1 MKRLTVFTLIAVS
14 MLPACTNE
22 ALQEKAANQNYSFT
36 ARTDAGIKTRTCLGE
51 VLSNETYPLLWEKGD
66 RIIIAPSGKP
76 ATSYYETQEQ
86 GCDVAE
92 FRFISGLEG
101 NEMPPENTALTALY
115 PADAYKFTDGKHTI
129 NIPEN
134 QTYRKNNISSG
145 TMPMIAGATS
155 RELSFRNVCG
165 ILRLR
170 LNTLEQDIRLSSIKV
185 AADKGLAGPIAT
197 FEGTD
202 VTWNNPDGE
211 TGHGITLSCDGV
223 ALSPEPEDF
232 YIVLPQGKYTGFT
245 IQLET
250 GSPTGSRRIYRMNEV
265 LDIERSAITTV
276 NLDLAQFHGGSME
289 NVTDG
294 DKHHAL
300 TELGYGLECEEKSI
314 YVFKEGGSGSTLVKS
329 YVGAGYSD
337 GQSSMKSL
345 PWTATF
351 STDDGATWDST
362 IPEMFTE
369 FTTHGDGDIAGD
381 LLQYSISPS
390 NIDRV
395 CLVKLKQDDSGKEK
409 DLRIAQYTNVLVL
422 TYDTFKAD
430 ERHNVCYSKDHALL
444 SVIYEDGTE
453 EFVPEKYDNIR
464 VGHVFP
470 EPGRHVVKL
479 RLSNTATTL
488 DNMFSIAYWAAEEY
502 LTTADFSH
510 TDLSGITNM
519 ESMFQNC
526 KHLETC
532 VFGEVNT
539 PELKNIKNMF
549 KYCYE
554 LRSVDIASL
563 QTDKVTDMS
572 SLFFNCSSLERLDL
586 TGFMTNSVT
595 DMSNMFYSCRK
606 LETLDLSSFDTS
618 NVTNMNS
625 MFCSCN
631 SLKDIDLTSFN
642 TIKAKDMGGIFQI
655 CESLK
660 SLDLRN
666 FNTSN
671 TENMGGMFARCTKL
685 ESIDLSS
692 FNTAN
697 CTQMASMFN
706 DCKNLKNL
714 DLRHFSTD
722 KVGSMERMF
731 NNCSS
736 LTELDLS
743 SFHTQAVKSMGY
755 MFENC
760 TSLAALDL
768 TNLSAQSLEMAR
780 SMFDNCTSLKN
791 ITLNDFNAPNLT
803 NAYHMFY
810 RCEAESISITNFSC
824 ADDGYLYGMFY
835 GCSSMKTL
843 TLKNFDASK
852 AGSLEYFLCGC
863 RALEYL
869 DLSEF
874 YTDNVKNMS
883 SMFMNCSSLKHIDL
897 SGMRTSNVT
906 NMSMMFSGSAV
917 SELDL
922 SNFDTSNVTQ
932 MYSMF
937 EYCKELHTIRMN
949 MTAMNAELHVD
960 RMFSQT
966 QKAGCLYAKD
976 GIVDSRIQEQLPQ
989 NWTIEAF

>member
-36 ARTDAGIKTRTCLGE
+36 ARTDAGIKTRTFLGE

-101 NEMPPENTALTALY
+101 NAMPPENTALTALY

-155 RELSFRNVCG
+155 RELHFRNVCG

-202 VTWNNPDGE
+202 VTWNNPDGK

-232 YIVLPQGKYTGFT
+232 YIVLPPGNYSGFK

-250 GSPTGSRRIYRMNEV
+250 EGLDKKTYRMDEV
-265 LDIERSAITTV
+265 LEIERSAITTV

-289 NVTDG
+289 DVTDG

-329 YVGAGYSD
+329 YVGTSYSD

-362 IPEMFTE
+362 APEMFTE

-464 VGHVFP
+464 MSHVFP

-502 LTTADFSH
+502 LTTADFTH
-510 TDLSGITNM
+510 TDLSGTTNM

-549 KYCYE
+549 KYCYA

-642 TIKAKDMGGIFQI
+642 TVKAKDMGGIFQI
-655 CESLK
+655 CESLE

-706 DCKNLKNL
+706 ECKNLKNL

-755 MFENC
+755 MFEDC

-768 TNLSAQSLEMAR
+768 TNFSAQSLEMAR
-780 SMFDNCTSLKN
+780 SMFENCSSLKS
-791 ITLNDFNAPNLT
+791 ITLNDFNAPKLT
-803 NAYHMFY
+803 NAYMMFY
-810 RCEAESISITNFSC
+810 RCEAESISIANFSC
-824 ADDGYLYGMFY
+824 ADDGNLYGMFN

-863 RALEYL
+863 RALEHL

-874 YTDNVKNMS
+874 YTDNVKNMG

-906 NMSMMFSGSAV
+906 NMSLMFSGSAV

-937 EYCKELHTIRMN
+937 EYCKELHTVRMN

-976 GIVDSRIQEQLPQ
+976 GIVDSRIREKLPQ

>member
-76 ATSYYETQEQ
+76 ATSYYETQSQ
-86 GCDVAE
+86 DNDVAE

-134 QTYRKNNISSG
+134 QTYRKNSISSG

-155 RELSFRNVCG
+155 RELHFRNVCG

-202 VTWNNPDGE
+202 VTWNNPDSE

-232 YIVLPQGKYTGFT
+232 YIVLPPGNYSGFK

-250 GSPTGSRRIYRMNEV
+250 EGPDKKTYRMDEV
-265 LDIERSAITTV
+265 LEIERSAITTV

-289 NVTDG
+289 DVTDG

-329 YVGAGYSD
+329 YVGASYSD

-362 IPEMFTE
+362 APEMFTE

-409 DLRIAQYTNVLVL
+409 DLRIAQYNNVLVL
-422 TYDTFKAD
+422 THDTFKAD

-464 VGHVFP
+464 MSHVFP

-510 TDLSGITNM
+510 SDLSRTTNM

-549 KYCYE
+549 KYCYA

-563 QTDKVTDMS
+563 KTDKVTDMS

-618 NVTNMNS
+618 NVTNMNA
-625 MFCSCN
+625 MFGSCN

-642 TIKAKDMGGIFQI
+642 TVKAKDMGGIFQL
-655 CESLK
+655 CESLE

-722 KVGSMERMF
+722 KVESMESMF

-768 TNLSAQSLEMAR
+768 TNFSAQSLEMAR
-780 SMFDNCTSLKN
+780 SMFENCSSLKS
-791 ITLNDFNAPNLT
+791 ITLNDFNAPKLT
-803 NAYHMFY
+803 NAYMMFY
-810 RCEAESISITNFSC
+810 RCEAESISIANFSC
-824 ADDGYLYGMFY
+824 ADDGNLYGMFN

-863 RALEYL
+863 RALEHL

-874 YTDNVKNMS
+874 YTDNVKNMG

-906 NMSMMFSGSAV
+906 NMSLMFSGSAV

-937 EYCKELHTIRMN
+937 EYCKELHTVRMN

-976 GIVDSRIQEQLPQ
+976 GIVDSRIREKLPQ

>member
-22 ALQEKAANQNYSFT
+22 ALQEKSANQNYSFT

-76 ATSYYETQEQ
+76 ATSYYETQ
-86 GCDVAE
+86 GHDNDVAE

-211 TGHGITLSCDGV
+211 TGHGITLSCDGT

-232 YIVLPQGKYTGFT
+232 YIVLPPGNYRGFK

-250 GSPTGSRRIYRMNEV
+250 GGPDKKTYRMDGV
-265 LDIERSAITTV
+265 LEIERSAITTV

-289 NVTDG
+289 DVTDG

-314 YVFKEGGSGSTLVKS
+314 YVFKEGGSGSTMVKS
-329 YVGAGYSD
+329 YVGASYSD

-362 IPEMFTE
+362 VPEMFTE

-390 NIDRV
+390 KIDRV

-409 DLRIAQYTNVLVL
+409 GLRIAQYTNVLVL

-453 EFVPEKYDNIR
+453 EFVPEQYDNIR
-464 VGHVFP
+464 MSHVFP

-479 RLSNTATTL
+479 RLSNAATTL

-510 TDLSGITNM
+510 TDLSRTTNM

-532 VFGEVNT
+532 VFG
-539 PELKNIKNMF
+539 
-549 KYCYE
+549 
-554 LRSVDIASL
+554 
-563 QTDKVTDMS
+563 
-572 SLFFNCSSLERLDL
+572 
-586 TGFMTNSVT
+586 
-595 DMSNMFYSCRK
+595 
-606 LETLDLSSFDTS
+606 
-618 NVTNMNS
+618 
-625 MFCSCN
+625 
-631 SLKDIDLTSFN
+631 
-642 TIKAKDMGGIFQI
+642 
-655 CESLK
+655 
-660 SLDLRN
+660 
-666 FNTSN
+666 
-671 TENMGGMFARCTKL
+671 
-685 ESIDLSS
+685 
-692 FNTAN
+692 
-697 CTQMASMFN
+697 
-706 DCKNLKNL
+706 
-714 DLRHFSTD
+714 
-722 KVGSMERMF
+722 
-731 NNCSS
+731 
-736 LTELDLS
+736 
-743 SFHTQAVKSMGY
+743 
-755 MFENC
+755 
-760 TSLAALDL
+760 
-768 TNLSAQSLEMAR
+768 
-780 SMFDNCTSLKN
+780 
-791 ITLNDFNAPNLT
+791 
-803 NAYHMFY
+803 
-810 RCEAESISITNFSC
+810 
-824 ADDGYLYGMFY
+824 
-835 GCSSMKTL
+835 
-843 TLKNFDASK
+843 
-852 AGSLEYFLCGC
+852 
-863 RALEYL
+863 
-869 DLSEF
+869 
-874 YTDNVKNMS
+874 
-883 SMFMNCSSLKHIDL
+883 
-897 SGMRTSNVT
+897 
-906 NMSMMFSGSAV
+906 
-917 SELDL
+917 
-922 SNFDTSNVTQ
+922 
-932 MYSMF
+932 
-937 EYCKELHTIRMN
+937 
-949 MTAMNAELHVD
+949 
-960 RMFSQT
+960 
-966 QKAGCLYAKD
+966 
-976 GIVDSRIQEQLPQ
+976 
-989 NWTIEAF
+989 

>member
-76 ATSYYETQEQ
+76 ATSYYETQGQ
-86 GCDVAE
+86 DNDVAE
-92 FRFISGLEG
+92 FRSISGLEG

-185 AADKGLAGPIAT
+185 VADKGLSGPIAT

-211 TGHGITLSCDGV
+211 TGHGITLSCNGT

-232 YIVLPQGKYTGFT
+232 YIVLPPGNYSGFK

-250 GSPTGSRRIYRMNEV
+250 EGPDKKTYRMDEV
-265 LDIERSAITTV
+265 LEIERSAITTV
-276 NLDLAQFHGGSME
+276 NLDLAQFHGDSME
-289 NVTDG
+289 DVTDG

-329 YVGAGYSD
+329 YVGTSYSD

-362 IPEMFTE
+362 APEMFTE

-510 TDLSGITNM
+510 ADLSRTTNM

-642 TIKAKDMGGIFQI
+642 TVKAKDMGGIFQI
-655 CESLK
+655 CESLE

-666 FNTSN
+666 FSTSN

-768 TNLSAQSLEMAR
+768 TNFSAQSLEMAR
-780 SMFDNCTSLKN
+780 SMFENCTSLKS

-803 NAYHMFY
+803 NAYMMFY
-810 RCEAESISITNFSC
+810 RCEAESISISNFSC
-824 ADDGYLYGMFY
+824 ADDGNLYGMFQD
-835 GCSSMKTL
+835 CSSMKTL

-863 RALEYL
+863 RALEHL

-883 SMFMNCSSLKHIDL
+883 SMFMNCSSLKHIEL

-906 NMSMMFSGSAV
+906 NMSRMFSGSAV

-937 EYCKELHTIRMN
+937 EYCKELHTVRMN

-966 QKAGCLYAKD
+966 QKTGCLYAKD
-976 GIVDSRIQEQLPQ
+976 GIVDSRIREQLPQ

>member
-197 FEGTD
+197 FKGTD
-202 VTWNNPDGE
+202 VTWNNPDSE

-232 YIVLPQGKYTGFT
+232 YIVLPPGNYSGFK

-250 GSPTGSRRIYRMNEV
+250 ESLDKKSYRMDEV
-265 LDIERSAITTV
+265 LEIERSAITTV

-289 NVTDG
+289 DVTDG

-329 YVGAGYSD
+329 YVGASYSD

-351 STDDGATWDST
+351 STDDGATWGST
-362 IPEMFTE
+362 VPEMFTE

-549 KYCYE
+549 KYCYA

-642 TIKAKDMGGIFQI
+642 TVKAKDMGGIFQI
-655 CESLK
+655 CESLE

-768 TNLSAQSLEMAR
+768 TNFSAQSLEMAR
-780 SMFDNCTSLKN
+780 SMFENCSSLKS
-791 ITLNDFNAPNLT
+791 ITLNDFNAPKLT
-803 NAYHMFY
+803 NAYMMFY
-810 RCEAESISITNFSC
+810 RCEAESISIANFSC

>member
-14 MLPACTNE
+14 MLPACTND
-22 ALQEKAANQNYSFT
+22 ALQEKAANQNYRFT

-92 FRFISGLEG
+92 FRFISGMEG

-129 NIPEN
+129 SIPEN

-155 RELSFRNVCG
+155 RELYFRNVCG

-211 TGHGITLSCDGV
+211 TGRGITLSCDGV

-232 YIVLPQGKYTGFT
+232 YIVLPPGNYSGFK

-250 GSPTGSRRIYRMNEV
+250 EGPDKKTYRMDGV
-265 LDIERSAITTV
+265 LEIERSAITTV

-289 NVTDG
+289 DVTDG

-329 YVGAGYSD
+329 YVGASYSD

-362 IPEMFTE
+362 VPEMFTE

-464 VGHVFP
+464 MSHVFP

-510 TDLSGITNM
+510 TDLSRITNM

-549 KYCYE
+549 KYCYA
-554 LRSVDIASL
+554 LRSVDIVSL

-642 TIKAKDMGGIFQI
+642 TVKAKDMGGIFQI

-706 DCKNLKNL
+706 ECKNLKNL

-768 TNLSAQSLEMAR
+768 TNFSAQSLEMAR
-780 SMFDNCTSLKN
+780 SMFENCSSLKS

-803 NAYHMFY
+803 NAYMMFY
-810 RCEAESISITNFSC
+810 RCEAESISIANFSC
-824 ADDGYLYGMFY
+824 ADDGNLYGMFQD
-835 GCSSMKTL
+835 CSSMKTL

-852 AGSLEYFLCGC
+852 AVSLDYFLCGC
-863 RALEYL
+863 RALEHL

-874 YTDNVKNMS
+874 YTDNVKNMG

-906 NMSMMFSGSAV
+906 NMSLMFSGSAV

-937 EYCKELHTIRMN
+937 EYCKELHTVRMN

-976 GIVDSRIQEQLPQ
+976 GIVDSRIREKLPQ

>member
-134 QTYRKNNISSG
+134 QTYRKNSISSG
-145 TMPMIAGATS
+145 AMPMIAGATS

-211 TGHGITLSCDGV
+211 TGRGITLSCDGV

-232 YIVLPQGKYTGFT
+232 YIVLPPGNYSGFK

-250 GSPTGSRRIYRMNEV
+250 ESLDKKSYRMDEV
-265 LDIERSAITTV
+265 LEIERSAITTV

-289 NVTDG
+289 DVTDG

-329 YVGAGYSD
+329 YVGASYSD

-351 STDDGATWDST
+351 STDDGATWDSMV
-362 IPEMFTE
+362 PEMFTE

-549 KYCYE
+549 KYCYA

-666 FNTSN
+666 FSTSN

-768 TNLSAQSLEMAR
+768 TNFSAQSLEMAR
-780 SMFDNCTSLKN
+780 SMFNNCTSLKN
-791 ITLNDFNAPNLT
+791 ITLNDFNAPKLT
-803 NAYHMFY
+803 NAYMMFY
-810 RCEAESISITNFSC
+810 RCEAESISIANFSC
-824 ADDGYLYGMFY
+824 ADDGNLYGMFQD
-835 GCSSMKTL
+835 CSSMKTL

-863 RALEYL
+863 RALEHL

-874 YTDNVKNMS
+874 YTDNVKNMG

-976 GIVDSRIQEQLPQ
+976 GIVDSRIREKLPQ

>member
-22 ALQEKAANQNYSFT
+22 ALQEKSANHNYSFT

-76 ATSYYETQEQ
+76 ATSYYETQDQ
-86 GCDVAE
+86 DSDVAE

-101 NEMPPENTALTALY
+101 NAMPPENTALTALY

-155 RELSFRNVCG
+155 RELHFRNVCG

-185 AADKGLAGPIAT
+185 AADKGLAGPIAI

-202 VTWNNPDGE
+202 VTWNNPDSE

-232 YIVLPQGKYTGFT
+232 YIVLPPGNYSGFK

-250 GSPTGSRRIYRMNEV
+250 EGPDKKTYRMDGV
-265 LDIERSAITTV
+265 LEIERSAITTV

-289 NVTDG
+289 DVTDG

-329 YVGAGYSD
+329 YVGASYSD

-351 STDDGATWDST
+351 STDDGATWGST
-362 IPEMFTE
+362 VPEMFTE

-502 LTTADFSH
+502 LTTADFSQ

-539 PELKNIKNMF
+539 TELKNIKNMF

-625 MFCSCN
+625 MFCYCN

-642 TIKAKDMGGIFQI
+642 TVKAKDMGGIFQI

-768 TNLSAQSLEMAR
+768 TNFSAQSLEMAR
-780 SMFDNCTSLKN
+780 SMFENCSSLKS
-791 ITLNDFNAPNLT
+791 ITLNDFNAPKLT
-803 NAYHMFY
+803 NAYMMFY
-810 RCEAESISITNFSC
+810 RCEAESISIANFSC
-824 ADDGYLYGMFY
+824 ADDGNLYGMFY

-863 RALEYL
+863 RALEHL

-922 SNFDTSNVTQ
+922 SDFDTSNVTQ

-937 EYCKELHTIRMN
+937 EYCKELHTVRMN

-976 GIVDSRIQEQLPQ
+976 GIVDSRIREKLPQ

>member
-22 ALQEKAANQNYSFT
+22 ALQEKSANQNYIFT
-36 ARTDAGIKTRTCLGE
+36 ARTDAGIKSRTCLGE
-51 VLSNETYPLLWEKGD
+51 NSSNETYPLLWEKGD

-76 ATSYYETQEQ
+76 ATSYYETQDQ
-86 GCDVAE
+86 DSDVAE
-92 FRFISGLEG
+92 FRFIRGLEG
-101 NEMPPENTALTALY
+101 NAMPPENTALTALY
-115 PADAYKFTDGKHTI
+115 PADAYNFIAGKHTI

-134 QTYRKNNISSG
+134 QTYRKNSISSG

-155 RELSFRNVCG
+155 RELHFRNVCG

-170 LNTLEQDIRLSSIKV
+170 LNTLEQDTKLSTIKV
-185 AADKGLAGPIAT
+185 AADKGLAGPIGT

-232 YIVLPQGKYTGFT
+232 YIVLPPGNYSGFK

-250 GSPTGSRRIYRMNEV
+250 EGPDKKTYRMNEV
-265 LDIERSAITTV
+265 LEIERSAITTV

-289 NVTDG
+289 DVTDG
-294 DKHHAL
+294 DQHHAL

-329 YVGAGYSD
+329 YVGTSYSD

-351 STDDGATWDST
+351 STDNGVTWDST
-362 IPEMFTE
+362 VPEMFTE

-390 NIDRV
+390 DIDRA

-409 DLRIAQYTNVLVL
+409 DIRIAQYCNVLVL
-422 TYDTFKAD
+422 TYDTFQAD
-430 ERHNVCYSKDHALL
+430 ERHNVCYSKDHAIL

-464 VGHVFP
+464 VAHVFP

-479 RLSNTATTL
+479 RLSNAATTL
-488 DNMFSIAYWAAEEY
+488 DNMFSIVYWAAEEY

-519 ESMFQNC
+519 ESMFENC

-532 VFGEVNT
+532 VFGKVNS

-549 KYCYE
+549 KYCYA

-572 SLFFNCSSLERLDL
+572 GLFFNCSSLERLDL

-595 DMSNMFYSCRK
+595 DMSNMFYSCQK
-606 LETLDLSSFDTS
+606 IETLDLSSFDTS
-618 NVTNMNS
+618 NVTNMHF
-625 MFCSCN
+625 MFCFCKALRN
-631 SLKDIDLTSFN
+631 IDLTSFN
-642 TIKAKDMGGIFQI
+642 TAKAKDMSGIFQI
-655 CESLK
+655 CENLK

-671 TENMGGMFARCTKL
+671 AENMGALFARCTEL

-692 FNTAN
+692 FDTAN
-697 CTQMASMFN
+697 CTQMASMFLE
-706 DCKNLKNL
+706 CKNLKNL

-760 TSLAALDL
+760 TSLATLDL
-768 TNLSAQSLEMAR
+768 TNFSAQSLEMAR
-780 SMFDNCTSLKN
+780 SMFENCSSLKS

-803 NAYHMFY
+803 NAYMMFY
-810 RCEAESISITNFSC
+810 RCEAESISIANFSC
-824 ADDGYLYGMFY
+824 ADDGYLYGMFQD
-835 GCSSMKTL
+835 CSSMKTL

-863 RALEYL
+863 RALEHL

-874 YTDNVKNMS
+874 YTDNVKNMG

-906 NMSMMFSGSAV
+906 NMSLMFSGSAV

-937 EYCKELHTIRMN
+937 EYCKELHTVRMN
-949 MTAMNAELHVD
+949 MTAMNAELNVD

-976 GIVDSRIQEQLPQ
+976 GIVDSRIREKLPQ
-989 NWTIEAF
+989 NWIIEAF

>member
-51 VLSNETYPLLWEKGD
+51 AWSNETYPLLWEKGD

-76 ATSYYETQEQ
+76 ATSYYETQSQ
-86 GCDVAE
+86 DNDVAE

-101 NEMPPENTALTALY
+101 NAMPPGNTALTALY

-134 QTYRKNNISSG
+134 QTYRKNSISSG

-155 RELSFRNVCG
+155 RELHFRNVCG

-202 VTWNNPDGE
+202 VTWNNPDSE

-232 YIVLPQGKYTGFT
+232 YIVLPPGNYSGFK

-250 GSPTGSRRIYRMNEV
+250 EGQDKKTYRMDGV
-265 LDIERSAITTV
+265 LEIERSAITTV

-289 NVTDG
+289 DVTDG

-329 YVGAGYSD
+329 YVGTSYSD

-362 IPEMFTE
+362 APGMFTE

-464 VGHVFP
+464 MSHVFP

-510 TDLSGITNM
+510 TDLSGTTNM

-549 KYCYE
+549 KYCYA

-642 TIKAKDMGGIFQI
+642 TVKAKDMGGIFQI

-706 DCKNLKNL
+706 ECKNLKNL

-768 TNLSAQSLEMAR
+768 TNFSAQSLEMAR
-780 SMFDNCTSLKN
+780 SMFENCSSLKS

-803 NAYHMFY
+803 NAYMMFY
-810 RCEAESISITNFSC
+810 RCEAESISIANFSC
-824 ADDGYLYGMFY
+824 ADDGNLYGMFQD
-835 GCSSMKTL
+835 CSSMKTL

-852 AGSLEYFLCGC
+852 AGSLDYFLCGC
-863 RALEYL
+863 RALEHL

-874 YTDNVKNMS
+874 YTDNVKNMG

-906 NMSMMFSGSAV
+906 NMSLMFSGSAV

-937 EYCKELHTIRMN
+937 EYCKELHTVRMN

-976 GIVDSRIQEQLPQ
+976 GIVDSRIREKLPQ

>member
-76 ATSYYETQEQ
+76 ATSYYETQGQ
-86 GCDVAE
+86 DNDVAE

-165 ILRLR
+165 ILRLQ

-185 AADKGLAGPIAT
+185 AADKELAGPIAT

-202 VTWNNPDGE
+202 VTWNNPDSE

-232 YIVLPQGKYTGFT
+232 YIVLPPGNYSGFK

-250 GSPTGSRRIYRMNEV
+250 EGPDKKTYRMDGV
-265 LDIERSAITTV
+265 LEIERSAITTV

-289 NVTDG
+289 DVTDG

-329 YVGAGYSD
+329 YVGTSYSD

-362 IPEMFTE
+362 APEMFTE

-464 VGHVFP
+464 MSHVFP

-510 TDLSGITNM
+510 TDLSGTTNM

-549 KYCYE
+549 KYCYA

-642 TIKAKDMGGIFQI
+642 TVKAKDMGGIFQI

-706 DCKNLKNL
+706 ECKNLKNL

-768 TNLSAQSLEMAR
+768 TNFSAQSLEMAR
-780 SMFDNCTSLKN
+780 SMFENCSSLKS
-791 ITLNDFNAPNLT
+791 ITLNDFNAPKLT
-803 NAYHMFY
+803 NAYMMFY
-810 RCEAESISITNFSC
+810 RCEAESISFANFSC
-824 ADDGYLYGMFY
+824 ADDGNLYGMFN

-863 RALEYL
+863 RALEHL

-874 YTDNVKNMS
+874 YTDNVKNMG

-906 NMSMMFSGSAV
+906 NMSLMFSGSAV

-937 EYCKELHTIRMN
+937 EYCKELHTVRMN

-976 GIVDSRIQEQLPQ
+976 GIVDSRIREKLPQ

>member
-1 MKRLTVFTLIAVS
+1 MKRLTVGTMIAVS
-14 MLPACTNE
+14 MLPGGTNE

-66 RIIIAPSGKP
+66 RIIIASSGKP
-76 ATSYYETQEQ
+76 ATSYYETQDQ
-86 GCDVAE
+86 DSDMAE

-115 PADAYKFTDGKHTI
+115 PADAYKFMDGKHTI

-134 QTYRKNNISSG
+134 QTYRKNSISSR
-145 TMPMIAGATS
+145 TMPMIARATS

-202 VTWNNPDGE
+202 VTWNNPDSE
-211 TGHGITLSCDGV
+211 TGHGITLSCDGI

-232 YIVLPQGKYTGFT
+232 YIVLPPGNYSGFK

-250 GSPTGSRRIYRMNEV
+250 EGPDKKTYRMNEV
-265 LDIERSAITTV
+265 LEIERSAITTV
-276 NLDLAQFHGGSME
+276 NLDLAQFHGGSIE
-289 NVTDG
+289 DVTDG

-329 YVGAGYSD
+329 YVGASYSD

-351 STDDGATWDST
+351 STDDGATWGST
-362 IPEMFTE
+362 VPEMFTE

-642 TIKAKDMGGIFQI
+642 TVKAKDMGGLFQI

-666 FNTSN
+666 FSTAN

-755 MFENC
+755 MFEDC

-768 TNLSAQSLEMAR
+768 TNFSAQSLEMAR

-803 NAYHMFY
+803 NAYMMFY
-810 RCEAESISITNFSC
+810 RCEAESISIANFSC
-824 ADDGYLYGMFY
+824 ADDGNLYGMFQD
-835 GCSSMKTL
+835 CSSMKTL

-852 AGSLEYFLCGC
+852 AGSLDYFLCGC
-863 RALEYL
+863 RALEHL

>member
-76 ATSYYETQEQ
+76 ATSYYETQSQ
-86 GCDVAE
+86 DNDVAE

-129 NIPEN
+129 HIPEN
-134 QTYRKNNISSG
+134 QIYRKNNISSG

-170 LNTLEQDIRLSSIKV
+170 LNTLEQDIRLSTIKV
-185 AADKGLAGPIAT
+185 AADKGLSGPIAT

-211 TGHGITLSCDGV
+211 TGRGITLSCDGV

-232 YIVLPQGKYTGFT
+232 YIVLPPGNYSGFK

-250 GSPTGSRRIYRMNEV
+250 ESLDKKSYRMDEV
-265 LDIERSAITTV
+265 LEIERSAITTV

-289 NVTDG
+289 DVTDG

-329 YVGAGYSD
+329 YVGASYSD

-510 TDLSGITNM
+510 ADLSGITNM

-642 TIKAKDMGGIFQI
+642 TVKAKDMGGIFQI

-768 TNLSAQSLEMAR
+768 TNFSAQSLEMAR

-803 NAYHMFY
+803 NAYMMFY
-810 RCEAESISITNFSC
+810 RCEAESISIANFSC
-824 ADDGYLYGMFY
+824 ADDGNLYGMFQD
-835 GCSSMKTL
+835 CSSMKTL

-852 AGSLEYFLCGC
+852 AGSLEYFLCSC
-863 RALEYL
+863 RGLEYL

-976 GIVDSRIQEQLPQ
+976 GIVDSRIREQLPQ

>member
-76 ATSYYETQEQ
+76 ATSYYETQGQ
-86 GCDVAE
+86 DNDVAE

-129 NIPEN
+129 HIPEN

-211 TGHGITLSCDGV
+211 TGRGITLSCDGV

-232 YIVLPQGKYTGFT
+232 YIVLPPGNYSGFK

-250 GSPTGSRRIYRMNEV
+250 ESLDKKSYRMDEV
-265 LDIERSAITTV
+265 LEIERSAITTV

-289 NVTDG
+289 DVTDG

-329 YVGAGYSD
+329 YVGASYSD

-351 STDDGATWDST
+351 STDDGATWGST
-362 IPEMFTE
+362 VPEMFTE

-395 CLVKLKQDDSGKEK
+395 CLVKLKQDESGKEK

-510 TDLSGITNM
+510 ADLSGITNM

-549 KYCYE
+549 KYCYA

-631 SLKDIDLTSFN
+631 SLNDIDLTSFN
-642 TIKAKDMGGIFQI
+642 TVKAKDMGGIFQI
-655 CESLK
+655 CESLE

-768 TNLSAQSLEMAR
+768 TNFSAQSLEMAR

-803 NAYHMFY
+803 NAYMMFY

-906 NMSMMFSGSAV
+906 NMSLMFSGSAV

>member
-1 MKRLTVFTLIAVS
+1 MIAVS

-92 FRFISGLEG
+92 FRFISGLDG
-101 NEMPPENTALTALY
+101 NAMPPDNTALTALY

-155 RELSFRNVCG
+155 RELYFRNVCG

-202 VTWNNPDGE
+202 VTWNNPDSE
-211 TGHGITLSCDGV
+211 TGRGITLSCDGV

-232 YIVLPQGKYTGFT
+232 YIVLPPGNYSGFK

-250 GSPTGSRRIYRMNEV
+250 EGPDKKTYRMDGV
-265 LDIERSAITTV
+265 LEIERSAITTV

-289 NVTDG
+289 DVTDG

-329 YVGAGYSD
+329 YVGTSYSD

-362 IPEMFTE
+362 APEMFTE

-479 RLSNTATTL
+479 RLNNTATTL

-510 TDLSGITNM
+510 TDLSGTTNM

-539 PELKNIKNMF
+539 TELKNIKNMF
-549 KYCYE
+549 KYCYA

-595 DMSNMFYSCRK
+595 DMSNMFYSCLK

-642 TIKAKDMGGIFQI
+642 TVKTKDMGGIFQI

-706 DCKNLKNL
+706 ECKNLKNL

-736 LTELDLS
+736 LTELNLS

-768 TNLSAQSLEMAR
+768 TNFSAQSLEMAR
-780 SMFDNCTSLKN
+780 SMFENCSSLKS
-791 ITLNDFNAPNLT
+791 ITLNNFNAPKLT
-803 NAYHMFY
+803 NAYMMFY
-810 RCEAESISITNFSC
+810 RCEAESISIANFSC
-824 ADDGYLYGMFY
+824 ADDGNLYGMFY

-863 RALEYL
+863 RALEHL

-883 SMFMNCSSLKHIDL
+883 SMFLNCSSLKHIDL

-922 SNFDTSNVTQ
+922 SDFDTSNVTQ

-937 EYCKELHTIRMN
+937 EYCKELHTVRMN
-949 MTAMNAELHVD
+949 MTAMNAELNVD

-976 GIVDSRIQEQLPQ
+976 GIVDSRIREKLPQ

>member
-66 RIIIAPSGKP
+66 RIITAPSGKP
-76 ATSYYETQEQ
+76 ATSYYETQDQ
-86 GCDVAE
+86 DSDVAE

-211 TGHGITLSCDGV
+211 TGRGITLSCDGV

-232 YIVLPQGKYTGFT
+232 YIVLPPGNYSGFK

-250 GSPTGSRRIYRMNEV
+250 EGPDKKSYRMDGV
-265 LDIERSAITTV
+265 LEIERSAITTV

-289 NVTDG
+289 DVTDG

-300 TELGYGLECEEKSI
+300 TELGYGLECEEESI

-329 YVGAGYSD
+329 YVGASYSD
-337 GQSSMKSL
+337 GQSSMKSI
-345 PWTATF
+345 PWTASF
-351 STDDGATWDST
+351 STDGGTTWDST
-362 IPEMFTE
+362 LPEMFTE

-390 NIDRV
+390 DIDRV
-395 CLVKLKQDDSGKEK
+395 CLVRLKQNDGGKEK
-409 DLRIAQYTNVLVL
+409 DIRIAQYTNVLVL

-510 TDLSGITNM
+510 TDLSGTTNM

-642 TIKAKDMGGIFQI
+642 TVKAKDMGGIFQI

-666 FNTSN
+666 FSTSN

>member
-92 FRFISGLEG
+92 FRFISGLDG
-101 NEMPPENTALTALY
+101 NAMPPDNTALTALY

-155 RELSFRNVCG
+155 RELYFRNVCG

-202 VTWNNPDGE
+202 VTWNNPDSE
-211 TGHGITLSCDGV
+211 TGRGITLSCDGV

-232 YIVLPQGKYTGFT
+232 YIVLPPGNYSGFK

-250 GSPTGSRRIYRMNEV
+250 EGQDKKTYRMNEV
-265 LDIERSAITTV
+265 LEIERSAITTV

-289 NVTDG
+289 DVTDG

-329 YVGAGYSD
+329 YVGASYSD

-362 IPEMFTE
+362 VPEMFTE

-453 EFVPEKYDNIR
+453 EFVPEQYDNIR
-464 VGHVFP
+464 MSHVFP

-549 KYCYE
+549 KYCYA

-625 MFCSCN
+625 MFCYCN

-642 TIKAKDMGGIFQI
+642 TVKAKDIGGIFQI
-655 CESLK
+655 CESLE

-706 DCKNLKNL
+706 ECKNLKNL

-768 TNLSAQSLEMAR
+768 TNFSAQSLEMAR
-780 SMFDNCTSLKN
+780 SMFENCSSLKS
-791 ITLNDFNAPNLT
+791 ITLNDFNAPKLT
-803 NAYHMFY
+803 NAYMMFY
-810 RCEAESISITNFSC
+810 RCEAESISIANFSC
-824 ADDGYLYGMFY
+824 ADDGNLYGMFN

-863 RALEYL
+863 RALEHL

-874 YTDNVKNMS
+874 YTDNVKNMG

-906 NMSMMFSGSAV
+906 NMSLMFSGSAV

-937 EYCKELHTIRMN
+937 EYCKELHTVRMN

-976 GIVDSRIQEQLPQ
+976 GIVDSRIREKLPQ

>member
-22 ALQEKAANQNYSFT
+22 ALQEKSANQNYSFT

-101 NEMPPENTALTALY
+101 NAMPPENTALTALY

-134 QTYRKNNISSG
+134 QTYRKNSISSG

-211 TGHGITLSCDGV
+211 TGHGITLSCNG
-223 ALSPEPEDF
+223 AGLSPEPEDF
-232 YIVLPQGKYTGFT
+232 YIVLPPGNYSGFK

-250 GSPTGSRRIYRMNEV
+250 EGLDKKSYRMDEV
-265 LDIERSAITTV
+265 LEIERSAITTV

-289 NVTDG
+289 DVTDG

-329 YVGAGYSD
+329 YVGASYSD

-362 IPEMFTE
+362 VPEMFTE

-642 TIKAKDMGGIFQI
+642 TVKAKDMGGIFQI
-655 CESLK
+655 CESLE

-760 TSLAALDL
+760 TSLAALDM
-768 TNLSAQSLEMAR
+768 TNFSAQSLEMAR
-780 SMFDNCTSLKN
+780 SMFENCSSLKF

-803 NAYHMFY
+803 NAYMMFY
-810 RCEAESISITNFSC
+810 RCEAESISIANFSC

-863 RALEYL
+863 RALEHL

-874 YTDNVKNMS
+874 YTDNVKNMG

-906 NMSMMFSGSAV
+906 NMSLMFSGSAV

-937 EYCKELHTIRMN
+937 EYCKELHTVRMN

-976 GIVDSRIQEQLPQ
+976 GIVDSRIREKLPQ

>member
-1 MKRLTVFTLIAVS
+1 MKKLTVFTLIAVS

-76 ATSYYETQEQ
+76 ATSYYETQGQ
-86 GCDVAE
+86 DNDVAE
-92 FRFISGLEG
+92 FRFISGLDG
-101 NEMPPENTALTALY
+101 NAMPPENTALTALY

-197 FEGTD
+197 FKGTD
-202 VTWNNPDGE
+202 VTWDNPDSE

-232 YIVLPQGKYTGFT
+232 YIVLPPGNYSGFK

-250 GSPTGSRRIYRMNEV
+250 ESLDKKSYRMDEV
-265 LDIERSAITTV
+265 LEIERSAITTV
-276 NLDLAQFHGGSME
+276 NLDLAQFHGGSIE
-289 NVTDG
+289 DVTDG

-329 YVGAGYSD
+329 YVGTSYSD

-362 IPEMFTE
+362 APEMFTE

-510 TDLSGITNM
+510 ADLSGITNM

-642 TIKAKDMGGIFQI
+642 TVKAKDMGGIFQI

-755 MFENC
+755 MFEDC

-768 TNLSAQSLEMAR
+768 TNFSAQSLEMAR

-791 ITLNDFNAPNLT
+791 ITLNDFNAPKLT
-803 NAYHMFY
+803 NAYMMFY

-843 TLKNFDASK
+843 TLKDFDASK

-906 NMSMMFSGSAV
+906 NMSMMFSGSVV

-937 EYCKELHTIRMN
+937 EYCKELHTVRMN

-976 GIVDSRIQEQLPQ
+976 GIVDSRIREKLPQ

>member
-86 GCDVAE
+86 VCDVAE

-202 VTWNNPDGE
+202 VTWNNQDSE

-232 YIVLPQGKYTGFT
+232 YIVLPPGNYSGFK

-250 GSPTGSRRIYRMNEV
+250 EGPDKKTYRMNEV
-265 LDIERSAITTV
+265 LEIERSAITTV

-289 NVTDG
+289 DVTDG

-329 YVGAGYSD
+329 YVGASYSD

-351 STDDGATWDST
+351 STDDGATWGST
-362 IPEMFTE
+362 VPEMFTE

-510 TDLSGITNM
+510 TDLSRTTNM

-642 TIKAKDMGGIFQI
+642 TVKAKDMGGIFQI
-655 CESLK
+655 CESLE

-692 FNTAN
+692 FNTTN

-768 TNLSAQSLEMAR
+768 TNFSAQSLEMAR
-780 SMFDNCTSLKN
+780 SMFENCSSLKS

-803 NAYHMFY
+803 NAYMMFY

>member
-101 NEMPPENTALTALY
+101 NAMPPENTALTALY

-134 QTYRKNNISSG
+134 QTYRKNSISSG
-145 TMPMIAGATS
+145 TMPMLAGATS
-155 RELSFRNVCG
+155 RELHFRNVCG

-170 LNTLEQDIRLSSIKV
+170 LNTLEQDVKLSTIKV

-202 VTWNNPDGE
+202 VTWNNPDSE

-232 YIVLPQGKYTGFT
+232 YIVLPPGNYSGFK

-250 GSPTGSRRIYRMNEV
+250 EGLDKKTYRMDEV
-265 LDIERSAITTV
+265 LEIERSAITTV

-289 NVTDG
+289 DVTDG

-329 YVGAGYSD
+329 YVGASYSD

-362 IPEMFTE
+362 VPEMFTE

-409 DLRIAQYTNVLVL
+409 GLRIAQYTNVLVL

-464 VGHVFP
+464 MSHVFP

-532 VFGEVNT
+532 VFGEVNS

-549 KYCYE
+549 KYCYA

-606 LETLDLSSFDTS
+606 LETLDLSSFDTA
-618 NVTNMNS
+618 NVTNMNA
-625 MFCSCN
+625 MFGSCN

-642 TIKAKDMGGIFQI
+642 TVKAKDMGGIFQL
-655 CESLK
+655 CESLE

-760 TSLAALDL
+760 TSLSALDL
-768 TNLSAQSLEMAR
+768 ANFSAQSLEMAR
-780 SMFDNCTSLKN
+780 SMFENCSSLKS

-803 NAYHMFY
+803 NAYMMFY
-810 RCEAESISITNFSC
+810 RCEAESISIANFSC
-824 ADDGYLYGMFY
+824 ADDGNLYGMFQD
-835 GCSSMKTL
+835 CSSMKTL

-863 RALEYL
+863 RALEHL

-874 YTDNVKNMS
+874 YTDNVKNMG

-906 NMSMMFSGSAV
+906 NMSLMFSGSAV

-937 EYCKELHTIRMN
+937 EYCKELHTVRMN

-976 GIVDSRIQEQLPQ
+976 GIVDSRIREKLPQ
-989 NWTIEAF
+989 NWTIEAI

>member
-101 NEMPPENTALTALY
+101 NAMPPENTALTALY

-134 QTYRKNNISSG
+134 QTYRKDNISSG
-145 TMPMIAGATS
+145 TMPMIAGAAS

-202 VTWNNPDGE
+202 VTWNNPDSE

-232 YIVLPQGKYTGFT
+232 FIVLPPGNYSGFK

-250 GSPTGSRRIYRMNEV
+250 EGPDKKTYRMNEV
-265 LDIERSAITTV
+265 LEIERSAITTV

-289 NVTDG
+289 DVTDG
-294 DKHHAL
+294 DQHHAL

-329 YVGAGYSD
+329 YVGTSYSD

-362 IPEMFTE
+362 VPEMFTE

-464 VGHVFP
+464 MSHVFP
-470 EPGRHVVKL
+470 DPGRHVVKL

-532 VFGEVNT
+532 VFGEVNS

-549 KYCYE
+549 KYCYA

-642 TIKAKDMGGIFQI
+642 TVKAKDMGGIFQI
-655 CESLK
+655 CESLE

-666 FNTSN
+666 FSTSN

-736 LTELDLS
+736 LTEMDLS

-768 TNLSAQSLEMAR
+768 TNFSAQSLTMAR
-780 SMFDNCTSLKN
+780 SMFENCSSLKS

-803 NAYHMFY
+803 NAYMMFY
-810 RCEAESISITNFSC
+810 RCEAESISIANFSC
-824 ADDGYLYGMFY
+824 ADDGNLYGMFN

-852 AGSLEYFLCGC
+852 ASSLEYFLCGC
-863 RALEYL
+863 RALEHL

-874 YTDNVKNMS
+874 YTDNVKNMG

-906 NMSMMFSGSAV
+906 NMSLMFSGSAV

-966 QKAGCLYAKD
+966 QKTGCLYAKD
-976 GIVDSRIQEQLPQ
+976 GIVDSRIREKLPQ
-989 NWTIEAF
+989 DWTIEAF

>member
-51 VLSNETYPLLWEKGD
+51 VLSNETYPMLWEKGD

-76 ATSYYETQEQ
+76 ATSYYETQDQ
-86 GCDVAE
+86 DSDVAE
-92 FRFISGLEG
+92 FRFISGLDG
-101 NEMPPENTALTALY
+101 NTMPPENTTLTALY

-202 VTWNNPDGE
+202 VTWNNPDSE

-232 YIVLPQGKYTGFT
+232 YIVLPPGNYSGFK

-250 GSPTGSRRIYRMNEV
+250 EGPDKKTYSMDEV
-265 LDIERSAITTV
+265 LEIERSAITTV

-289 NVTDG
+289 DVTDG

-329 YVGAGYSD
+329 YVGTSYSD

-362 IPEMFTE
+362 APEMFTE

-464 VGHVFP
+464 MSHVFP

-510 TDLSGITNM
+510 TDLSGTTNM

-549 KYCYE
+549 KYCYA

-642 TIKAKDMGGIFQI
+642 TVKAKDMGGIFQI

-706 DCKNLKNL
+706 ECKNLKNL

-768 TNLSAQSLEMAR
+768 TNFSAQSLEMAR
-780 SMFDNCTSLKN
+780 SMFENCSSLKS
-791 ITLNDFNAPNLT
+791 ITLNDFNAPKLT
-803 NAYHMFY
+803 NAYMMFY
-810 RCEAESISITNFSC
+810 RCEAESISIANFSC
-824 ADDGYLYGMFY
+824 ADDGNLYGMFY

-863 RALEYL
+863 RALEHL

-883 SMFMNCSSLKHIDL
+883 SMFLNCSSLKHIDL

-922 SNFDTSNVTQ
+922 SDFDTSNVTQ

-937 EYCKELHTIRMN
+937 EYCKELHTVRMN
-949 MTAMNAELHVD
+949 MTAMNAELNVD

-976 GIVDSRIQEQLPQ
+976 GIVDSRIREKLPQ

>member
-76 ATSYYETQEQ
+76 ATSYYETQGQ
-86 GCDVAE
+86 DNDVAE
-92 FRFISGLEG
+92 FRFISGLDG
-101 NEMPPENTALTALY
+101 NAMPPENTALTALY

-211 TGHGITLSCDGV
+211 TGRGITLSCDGV
-223 ALSPEPEDF
+223 ALSSEPEDF
-232 YIVLPQGKYTGFT
+232 YIVLPPGNYSGFK

-250 GSPTGSRRIYRMNEV
+250 EGLDKKSYRMDEV
-265 LDIERSAITTV
+265 LEIERSAITTV
-276 NLDLAQFHGGSME
+276 NLDLAQFHGDSME
-289 NVTDG
+289 DVTDG

-329 YVGAGYSD
+329 YVGASYSD

-345 PWTATF
+345 PRTATF
-351 STDDGATWDST
+351 STDDGATWGST
-362 IPEMFTE
+362 VPEMFTE

-395 CLVKLKQDDSGKEK
+395 CLVKLKQDDSGKERN
-409 DLRIAQYTNVLVL
+409 LRIAQYTNVLVL

-510 TDLSGITNM
+510 TDLSGTTNM

-642 TIKAKDMGGIFQI
+642 TVKAKDMGGIFQI

-743 SFHTQAVKSMGY
+743 SFHTQAVKSMSY

-768 TNLSAQSLEMAR
+768 TNFSAQSLEMAR
-780 SMFDNCTSLKN
+780 SMFENCSSLKS
-791 ITLNDFNAPNLT
+791 ITLNDFNAPKLT
-803 NAYHMFY
+803 NAYMMFY
-810 RCEAESISITNFSC
+810 RCEAESISIANFSC
-824 ADDGYLYGMFY
+824 ADDGNLYGMFY

-863 RALEYL
+863 RALEHL

-897 SGMRTSNVT
+897 SGMRTSNVI

-922 SNFDTSNVTQ
+922 SDFDTSNVTQ

-937 EYCKELHTIRMN
+937 EYCKELHTVRMN

-976 GIVDSRIQEQLPQ
+976 GIVDSRIREKLPQ

>member
-36 ARTDAGIKTRTCLGE
+36 ARTDAGIKTRTFLGE

-129 NIPEN
+129 SIPEN

-145 TMPMIAGATS
+145 TMPMIAEATS

-211 TGHGITLSCDGV
+211 TGRGITLSCDGV

-232 YIVLPQGKYTGFT
+232 YIVLPPGNYSGFK

-250 GSPTGSRRIYRMNEV
+250 EDPDKKTYRMDEV
-265 LDIERSAITTV
+265 LEIERSAITTV

-289 NVTDG
+289 DVTDG

-300 TELGYGLECEEKSI
+300 TELGYRLECEEKSI

-329 YVGAGYSD
+329 YVGASYSD

-362 IPEMFTE
+362 VPEMFTE

-464 VGHVFP
+464 MSHVFP

-510 TDLSGITNM
+510 TDLSGTTNM

-549 KYCYE
+549 KYCYA

-642 TIKAKDMGGIFQI
+642 TVKAKDMGGIFQI

-706 DCKNLKNL
+706 ECKNLKNL

-768 TNLSAQSLEMAR
+768 TNFSAQSLEMAR
-780 SMFDNCTSLKN
+780 SMFENCSSLKS
-791 ITLNDFNAPNLT
+791 ITLNDFNAPKLT
-803 NAYHMFY
+803 NAYMMFY
-810 RCEAESISITNFSC
+810 RCEAESISIANFSC
-824 ADDGYLYGMFY
+824 ADDGNLYGMFN

-863 RALEYL
+863 RALEHL

-874 YTDNVKNMS
+874 YTDNVKNMG

-906 NMSMMFSGSAV
+906 NMSLMFSGSAV

-937 EYCKELHTIRMN
+937 EYCKELHTVRMN

-976 GIVDSRIQEQLPQ
+976 GIVDSRIREKLPQ

>member
-76 ATSYYETQEQ
+76 ATSYYETQGQ
-86 GCDVAE
+86 DNDVAE

-202 VTWNNPDGE
+202 VTWNNPDSE

-232 YIVLPQGKYTGFT
+232 YIVLPPGNYSGFK

-250 GSPTGSRRIYRMNEV
+250 EGPDKKTYRMDGV
-265 LDIERSAITTV
+265 LEIERSAITTV

-289 NVTDG
+289 DVTDG

-329 YVGAGYSD
+329 YVGASYSD

-351 STDDGATWDST
+351 STDDGATWGST
-362 IPEMFTE
+362 VPEMFTE

-464 VGHVFP
+464 MSHVFQ

-549 KYCYE
+549 KYCYA

-642 TIKAKDMGGIFQI
+642 TVKAKDMGGIFQI
-655 CESLK
+655 CESLE

-666 FNTSN
+666 FSTSN

-768 TNLSAQSLEMAR
+768 TNFSAQSLEMAR
-780 SMFDNCTSLKN
+780 SMFENCTSLKS

-803 NAYHMFY
+803 NAYMMFY
-810 RCEAESISITNFSC
+810 RCEAESISIANFSC
-824 ADDGYLYGMFY
+824 ADNGNLYGMFQD
-835 GCSSMKTL
+835 CSSMKTL

-863 RALEYL
+863 RALEHL

-883 SMFMNCSSLKHIDL
+883 SMFMNCSSLKHIEL

-906 NMSMMFSGSAV
+906 NMSLMFSGSAV

-937 EYCKELHTIRMN
+937 EYCKELHTVRMN

-976 GIVDSRIQEQLPQ
+976 GIVDSRIREQLPQ

>member
-51 VLSNETYPLLWEKGD
+51 VLSNETYPVLWEKGD
-66 RIIIAPSGKP
+66 RIIIASSGKP
-76 ATSYYETQEQ
+76 ATSYYETQSQ
-86 GCDVAE
+86 NNDVAE

-101 NEMPPENTALTALY
+101 NAMPPENTALTALY

-202 VTWNNPDGE
+202 VTWNNPDSE

-232 YIVLPQGKYTGFT
+232 YIVLPPGNYSGFK

-250 GSPTGSRRIYRMNEV
+250 EGPDKKTYSMDEV
-265 LDIERSAITTV
+265 LEIERSAITTV

-289 NVTDG
+289 DVTDG

-329 YVGAGYSD
+329 YVGTSYSD
-337 GQSSMKSL
+337 GQSSMKSI

-362 IPEMFTE
+362 APEMFTE

-464 VGHVFP
+464 MSHVFP

-510 TDLSGITNM
+510 SDLSGTTNM

-549 KYCYE
+549 KYCYA

-642 TIKAKDMGGIFQI
+642 TVKAKDMGGIFQI
-655 CESLK
+655 CESLE
-660 SLDLRN
+660 SLDLKN

-760 TSLAALDL
+760 TSLAVLDL
-768 TNLSAQSLEMAR
+768 TNFSAQNLEMAR
-780 SMFDNCTSLKN
+780 SMFENCSSLKS

-803 NAYHMFY
+803 NAYMMFY
-810 RCEAESISITNFSC
+810 RCGAESISIANFSC
-824 ADDGYLYGMFY
+824 ADDDTYM
-835 GCSSMKTL
+835 GC
-843 TLKNFDASK
+843 F
-852 AGSLEYFLCGC
+852 
-863 RALEYL
+863 
-869 DLSEF
+869 
-874 YTDNVKNMS
+874 
-883 SMFMNCSSLKHIDL
+883 
-897 SGMRTSNVT
+897 
-906 NMSMMFSGSAV
+906 
-917 SELDL
+917 
-922 SNFDTSNVTQ
+922 
-932 MYSMF
+932 
-937 EYCKELHTIRMN
+937 
-949 MTAMNAELHVD
+949 
-960 RMFSQT
+960 
-966 QKAGCLYAKD
+966 
-976 GIVDSRIQEQLPQ
+976 RIAIQ
-989 NWTIEAF
+989 

>member
-76 ATSYYETQEQ
+76 ATSYYETQSQ
-86 GCDVAE
+86 DSDVAE

-115 PADAYKFTDGKHTI
+115 PADAYKFIDGKHTI

-134 QTYRKNNISSG
+134 QTYRKNNNSSG

-155 RELSFRNVCG
+155 RELYFRNVCG

-170 LNTLEQDIRLSSIKV
+170 LNTLEQDIRLSTIKV

-202 VTWNNPDGE
+202 VTWNNPDSE
-211 TGHGITLSCDGV
+211 TGRGITLSCDGV

-232 YIVLPQGKYTGFT
+232 YIVLPPGNYSGFK

-250 GSPTGSRRIYRMNEV
+250 EGLDKKTYRMDGV
-265 LDIERSAITTV
+265 LEIERSAITTV

-289 NVTDG
+289 DVTDG

-329 YVGAGYSD
+329 YVGASYSD

-395 CLVKLKQDDSGKEK
+395 CLVKLKQDESGKEK

-642 TIKAKDMGGIFQI
+642 TVKAKDMGGIFQI
-655 CESLK
+655 CESLE

-768 TNLSAQSLEMAR
+768 TNFSAQSLEMAR

-791 ITLNDFNAPNLT
+791 ITLNDFNAPKLT

-810 RCEAESISITNFSC
+810 RCEAESISIANFSC
-824 ADDGYLYGMFY
+824 ADDGNLYGMFQD
-835 GCSSMKTL
+835 CSSMKTL

-863 RALEYL
+863 RGLEHL

-976 GIVDSRIQEQLPQ
+976 GIVDSRIREKLPQ

>member
-14 MLPACTNE
+14 MLPACTKE
-22 ALQEKAANQNYSFT
+22 ALQEKSANQNYSFT

-155 RELSFRNVCG
+155 RELYFRNVCG

-202 VTWNNPDGE
+202 VTWNNPDSE
-211 TGHGITLSCDGV
+211 TGRGITLSCDGV

-232 YIVLPQGKYTGFT
+232 YIVLPPGNYSGFK

-250 GSPTGSRRIYRMNEV
+250 EGPDKKTYRMNEV
-265 LDIERSAITTV
+265 LVIERSAITTV

-289 NVTDG
+289 DVTDG

-329 YVGAGYSD
+329 YVGASYSD

-351 STDDGATWDST
+351 STDDGATWGST
-362 IPEMFTE
+362 VPEMFTE

-519 ESMFQNC
+519 ESMFENC

-642 TIKAKDMGGIFQI
+642 TVKAKDMGGIFQI

-755 MFENC
+755 MFEDC

-768 TNLSAQSLEMAR
+768 TNFSAQSLEMAR

-803 NAYHMFY
+803 NAYMMFY

-843 TLKNFDASK
+843 TLKDFDASK

-906 NMSMMFSGSAV
+906 NMSMMFSGSVV

-937 EYCKELHTIRMN
+937 EYCKELHTVRMN

-966 QKAGCLYAKD
+966 QKTGCLYAKD
-976 GIVDSRIQEQLPQ
+976 GIVDSRIREKLPQ
-989 NWTIEAF
+989 NWTVEAF

>member
-1 MKRLTVFTLIAVS
+1 

-51 VLSNETYPLLWEKGD
+51 AWSNETYPLLWEKGD

-76 ATSYYETQEQ
+76 ATSYYETQDQ
-86 GCDVAE
+86 DSDVAE

-101 NEMPPENTALTALY
+101 NAMPPENTALTALY

-134 QTYRKNNISSG
+134 QTYRKDNISSG

-202 VTWNNPDGE
+202 VTWNNPDSE

-232 YIVLPQGKYTGFT
+232 YIVLPPGNYSGFK

-250 GSPTGSRRIYRMNEV
+250 EDPDKKTYRMNEV
-265 LDIERSAITTV
+265 LEIERSAITTV
-276 NLDLAQFHGGSME
+276 NLDLAQFHGGSIE
-289 NVTDG
+289 DVTDG

-329 YVGAGYSD
+329 YVGASYSD

-351 STDDGATWDST
+351 STDDGATWGST
-362 IPEMFTE
+362 VPEMFTE

-409 DLRIAQYTNVLVL
+409 DLRIAQYCNVLVL
-422 TYDTFKAD
+422 TYDTFQAD
-430 ERHNVCYSKDHALL
+430 ERHNVCYSKDHAIL

-464 VGHVFP
+464 VAHVFP

-532 VFGEVNT
+532 VFGEVNS

-549 KYCYE
+549 KYCYA

-642 TIKAKDMGGIFQI
+642 TVKAKDMGGIFQI
-655 CESLK
+655 CESLE

-666 FNTSN
+666 FSTSN

-768 TNLSAQSLEMAR
+768 TNFSAQSLEMAR
-780 SMFDNCTSLKN
+780 SMFENCSSLKS
-791 ITLNDFNAPNLT
+791 ITLNDFNAPKLT
-803 NAYHMFY
+803 NAYMMFY
-810 RCEAESISITNFSC
+810 RCEAESISIANFSC
-824 ADDGYLYGMFY
+824 ADDGNLYGMFQD
-835 GCSSMKTL
+835 CSSMKTL

-863 RALEYL
+863 RALEHL

-906 NMSMMFSGSAV
+906 NMSLMFSGSAV

-937 EYCKELHTIRMN
+937 EYCKELHTVRMN

-976 GIVDSRIQEQLPQ
+976 GIVDSRIREQLPQ

>member
-1 MKRLTVFTLIAVS
+1 MKRLTGFTLIAVS

-76 ATSYYETQEQ
+76 ATSYYETQSQ
-86 GCDVAE
+86 DNDVAE

-202 VTWNNPDGE
+202 VTWNNPDSE

-232 YIVLPQGKYTGFT
+232 YIVLPPGNYSGFK

-250 GSPTGSRRIYRMNEV
+250 EGLDKKTYRMNEV
-265 LDIERSAITTV
+265 LEIERSAITTV
-276 NLDLAQFHGGSME
+276 NLDLAQFLGGSME
-289 NVTDG
+289 DVTDG

-300 TELGYGLECEEKSI
+300 TELGYGFECEEKSI

-329 YVGAGYSD
+329 YVGTSYSD

-345 PWTATF
+345 PWTVTF
-351 STDDGATWDST
+351 STDDGSTWDST
-362 IPEMFTE
+362 VPEMFTE

-464 VGHVFP
+464 MSHVFP

-549 KYCYE
+549 KYCYA

-572 SLFFNCSSLERLDL
+572 GLFFNCSSLERLDL

-618 NVTNMNS
+618 NVTNMNA
-625 MFCSCN
+625 MFGSCN
-631 SLKDIDLTSFN
+631 SLKNIDLTSFN
-642 TIKAKDMGGIFQI
+642 TVKAKDMGGIFQI
-655 CESLK
+655 CESLE

-768 TNLSAQSLEMAR
+768 TNFSAQSLTMAR
-780 SMFDNCTSLKN
+780 SMFENCSSLKS

-803 NAYHMFY
+803 NAYMMFY
-810 RCEAESISITNFSC
+810 RCEAESISIANFSC
-824 ADDGYLYGMFY
+824 ADDGNLYGMFHDCY
-835 GCSSMKTL
+835 SMKTL

-863 RALEYL
+863 RALEHL

-874 YTDNVKNMS
+874 YTDNVKNMG

-906 NMSMMFSGSAV
+906 NMSLMFSGSAV

-922 SNFDTSNVTQ
+922 SDFDTSNVTQ

-937 EYCKELHTIRMN
+937 EYCKELHTVRMN

-976 GIVDSRIQEQLPQ
+976 GIVDSRIREKLPQ

>member
-76 ATSYYETQEQ
+76 ATSYYETQGQDNE
-86 GCDVAE
+86 VAE

-101 NEMPPENTALTALY
+101 NAMPPENTALTALY

-165 ILRLR
+165 ILRLQ

-202 VTWNNPDGE
+202 VTWNNPDSE

-232 YIVLPQGKYTGFT
+232 YIVLPPGNYRGFK

-250 GSPTGSRRIYRMNEV
+250 EGPDKKTYRMNEV
-265 LDIERSAITTV
+265 LVIERSAITTV

-289 NVTDG
+289 DVTDG

-329 YVGAGYSD
+329 YVGASYSD

-362 IPEMFTE
+362 VPEMFTE

-395 CLVKLKQDDSGKEK
+395 CLVRLKQDDSGKEK
-409 DLRIAQYTNVLVL
+409 ELRIAQYTNVLVL

-642 TIKAKDMGGIFQI
+642 TVKAKDMGGIFQI

-706 DCKNLKNL
+706 DCKNLKKL

-768 TNLSAQSLEMAR
+768 TNFSAQSLEMAR

-803 NAYHMFY
+803 NAYMMFY
-810 RCEAESISITNFSC
+810 RCEAESISIANFSC
-824 ADDGYLYGMFY
+824 ADDGNLYGMFN

-863 RALEYL
+863 RALEHL

-874 YTDNVKNMS
+874 YTDNVKNMG

-906 NMSMMFSGSAV
+906 NMSLMFSGSAV

-937 EYCKELHTIRMN
+937 EYCKELHTVRMN

>member
-36 ARTDAGIKTRTCLGE
+36 ARTDTGIKTRTCLGE
-51 VLSNETYPLLWEKGD
+51 VLSNETYPMLWEKGD

-202 VTWNNPDGE
+202 VTWNNPDSE

-232 YIVLPQGKYTGFT
+232 YIVLPPGNYSGFT

-250 GSPTGSRRIYRMNEV
+250 EGLDKKTYRMNEV
-265 LDIERSAITTV
+265 LEIERSAITTV

-289 NVTDG
+289 DVTDG

-329 YVGAGYSD
+329 YVGTSYSD

-362 IPEMFTE
+362 APEMFTE

-479 RLSNTATTL
+479 RLNNTATTL

-510 TDLSGITNM
+510 TDLSRITNM

-539 PELKNIKNMF
+539 TELKNIKNMF
-549 KYCYE
+549 KYCYA

-642 TIKAKDMGGIFQI
+642 TVKTKDMGGIFQI

-706 DCKNLKNL
+706 ECKNLKNL

-736 LTELDLS
+736 LTELNLS

-768 TNLSAQSLEMAR
+768 TNFSAQSLEMAR
-780 SMFDNCTSLKN
+780 SMFENCSSLKS
-791 ITLNDFNAPNLT
+791 ITLNDFNAPKLT
-803 NAYHMFY
+803 NAYMMFY
-810 RCEAESISITNFSC
+810 RCEAESISIANFSC
-824 ADDGYLYGMFY
+824 ADDGNLYGMFY

-863 RALEYL
+863 RALEHL

-883 SMFMNCSSLKHIDL
+883 SMFLNCSSLKHIDL

-922 SNFDTSNVTQ
+922 SDFDTSNVTQ

-937 EYCKELHTIRMN
+937 EYCKELHTVRMN

-976 GIVDSRIQEQLPQ
+976 GIVDSRIREKLPQ

>member
-101 NEMPPENTALTALY
+101 NAMPPENTALTALY

-134 QTYRKNNISSG
+134 QTYRKNSISSG
-145 TMPMIAGATS
+145 TMPMIAGAAS
-155 RELSFRNVCG
+155 RELHFRNVCG

-170 LNTLEQDIRLSSIKV
+170 LNTLEQDIRLSSINV

-202 VTWNNPDGE
+202 VTWNNPDSE
-211 TGHGITLSCDGV
+211 TGHGITLSCDGA

-232 YIVLPQGKYTGFT
+232 YIVLPPGNYSGFK

-250 GSPTGSRRIYRMNEV
+250 EGPDKKTYRMDEV
-265 LDIERSAITTV
+265 LEIERSAITTV

-289 NVTDG
+289 DVTDG

-300 TELGYGLECEEKSI
+300 TELGYGLECDEKSI

-329 YVGAGYSD
+329 YVGASYSD

-351 STDDGATWDST
+351 STDDGATWDSKV
-362 IPEMFTE
+362 PEMFTE

-488 DNMFSIAYWAAEEY
+488 DNMFSLAYWAAEEY

-532 VFGEVNT
+532 VFGEVNS

-549 KYCYE
+549 KYCYA

-642 TIKAKDMGGIFQI
+642 TVKAKDMGGIFQI
-655 CESLK
+655 CESLE

-666 FNTSN
+666 FSTSN

-768 TNLSAQSLEMAR
+768 TNFSAQSLEMAR
-780 SMFDNCTSLKN
+780 SMFENCSSLKS

-803 NAYHMFY
+803 NAYMMFY
-810 RCEAESISITNFSC
+810 RCEAESISIANFSC
-824 ADDGYLYGMFY
+824 ADDGNLYGMFQD
-835 GCSSMKTL
+835 CSSMKTL

-863 RALEYL
+863 RALEHL

-874 YTDNVKNMS
+874 YTDNVRNMG

-906 NMSMMFSGSAV
+906 NMSLMFSGSAV

-976 GIVDSRIQEQLPQ
+976 GIVDSRIREKLPQ

>member
-86 GCDVAE
+86 GSDVAE

-101 NEMPPENTALTALY
+101 NAMPPENTVLTALY
-115 PADAYKFTDGKHTI
+115 PADAYNFMAGKHTI

-134 QTYRKNNISSG
+134 QTYRKNSISSG

-155 RELSFRNVCG
+155 RELHFRNVCG
-165 ILRLR
+165 ILRLQ

-202 VTWNNPDGE
+202 VTWNNPDSE

-232 YIVLPQGKYTGFT
+232 YIVLPPGNYSGFK

-250 GSPTGSRRIYRMNEV
+250 EGLDKKTYRMDEV
-265 LDIERSAITTV
+265 LEIERSAITTV

-289 NVTDG
+289 DVTDG

-300 TELGYGLECEEKSI
+300 TELGYGLECDEKSI

-329 YVGAGYSD
+329 YVGTSYSD

-362 IPEMFTE
+362 VPEMFTE

-479 RLSNTATTL
+479 RLSNAATTL
-488 DNMFSIAYWAAEEY
+488 DNMFSIVYWAAEEY

-519 ESMFQNC
+519 ESMFENC

-532 VFGEVNT
+532 VFGKVNT

-549 KYCYE
+549 KYCYA

-572 SLFFNCSSLERLDL
+572 GLFFNCSSLERLDL

-618 NVTNMNS
+618 NVTNMNA
-625 MFCSCN
+625 MFGSCN

-642 TIKAKDMGGIFQI
+642 TVKAKDMGGIFQI
-655 CESLK
+655 CESLE

-768 TNLSAQSLEMAR
+768 TNFSAQSLEMAR
-780 SMFDNCTSLKN
+780 SMFENCSSLKS
-791 ITLNDFNAPNLT
+791 ITLNDFNAPKLT
-803 NAYHMFY
+803 NAYMMFY
-810 RCEAESISITNFSC
+810 RCEAESISIANFSC
-824 ADDGYLYGMFY
+824 ADDGNLYGMFQD
-835 GCSSMKTL
+835 CSSMKTL

-863 RALEYL
+863 RALEHL

-906 NMSMMFSGSAV
+906 NMSLMFSGSAV

-937 EYCKELHTIRMN
+937 EYCKELHTVRMN

-976 GIVDSRIQEQLPQ
+976 GIVDNRIREKLPQ

>member
-22 ALQEKAANQNYSFT
+22 ALQEKSANHNYSFT

-76 ATSYYETQEQ
+76 ATSYYETQGQ
-86 GCDVAE
+86 NNDVAE
-92 FRFISGLEG
+92 FRFISCLEG

-155 RELSFRNVCG
+155 RELHFRNVCG

-185 AADKGLAGPIAT
+185 AADKGLAGPIAI

-202 VTWNNPDGE
+202 VTWNNPDSE

-232 YIVLPQGKYTGFT
+232 YIVLPPGNYSGFK

-250 GSPTGSRRIYRMNEV
+250 ESLDKKSYRMDEV
-265 LDIERSAITTV
+265 LEIERSAITTV

-289 NVTDG
+289 DVTDG

-314 YVFKEGGSGSTLVKS
+314 YVFKEGGAGSTLVKS
-329 YVGAGYSD
+329 YVGVSYSD

-351 STDDGATWDST
+351 STDDGATWGST
-362 IPEMFTE
+362 VPEMFTE

-395 CLVKLKQDDSGKEK
+395 CLVKLKQDESGKEK

-642 TIKAKDMGGIFQI
+642 TVKAKDMGGIFQI
-655 CESLK
+655 CESLE

-736 LTELDLS
+736 ITELDLS

-768 TNLSAQSLEMAR
+768 TNFSAQSLEMAR

-803 NAYHMFY
+803 NAYMMFY

>member
-76 ATSYYETQEQ
+76 ATSYYETQGQ
-86 GCDVAE
+86 DNDVAE
-92 FRFISGLEG
+92 FRFISGLDG
-101 NEMPPENTALTALY
+101 NAMPPENTALTALY

-197 FEGTD
+197 FKGTD
-202 VTWNNPDGE
+202 VTWNNPDSE
-211 TGHGITLSCDGV
+211 TGHGITLSCDGA

-232 YIVLPQGKYTGFT
+232 YIVLPPGNYSGFK

-250 GSPTGSRRIYRMNEV
+250 EGLDKKTYRMNEV
-265 LDIERSAITTV
+265 LEIERSAITTV
-276 NLDLAQFHGGSME
+276 NIDLAQFHGGSME
-289 NVTDG
+289 DVTDG

-329 YVGAGYSD
+329 YVGTSYSD

-362 IPEMFTE
+362 APEMFTE

-510 TDLSGITNM
+510 ADLSGTTNM

-549 KYCYE
+549 KYCYA

-642 TIKAKDMGGIFQI
+642 TVKAKDMGGIFQI

-706 DCKNLKNL
+706 ECKNLKNL

-768 TNLSAQSLEMAR
+768 TNFSAQSLEMAR
-780 SMFDNCTSLKN
+780 SMFENCSSLKS
-791 ITLNDFNAPNLT
+791 ITLNDFNAPKLT
-803 NAYHMFY
+803 NAYMMFY
-810 RCEAESISITNFSC
+810 RCEAESISIANFSC
-824 ADDGYLYGMFY
+824 ADDGNLYGMFN

-863 RALEYL
+863 RALEHL

-874 YTDNVKNMS
+874 YTDNVKNMG

-906 NMSMMFSGSAV
+906 NMSLMFSGSSV

-937 EYCKELHTIRMN
+937 EYCKELHTVRMN

-976 GIVDSRIQEQLPQ
+976 GIVDSRIREKLPQ